1 MINNNKIKLLKN
13 NLEKNKFYEIA
24 KKISNLLQQEEMKEE
39 NQNNISKNTTQ
50 KSKSLTKE
58 KKKVPLNK
66 ERKKK
71 TKDSQT

>member
-13 NLEKNKFYEIA
+13 NLGKKKFYEIA
-24 KKISNLLQQEEMKEE
+24 NKISNLLQQDEMKEE

-58 KKKVPLNK
+58 KKKVPLGIIHIQDCL
-66 ERKKK
+66 R
-71 TKDSQT
+71 